1 MKARNNI
8 DRITNDLKER
18 AKELN
23 CLYEVQELLNKQDV
37 SEQKVFTGLISAIQ
51 SGWQYSDVCEV
62 CVEYAGIRHH
72 SEGFTQTDWL
82 QTAVIE
88 IQTEAVG
95 EITVQYT
102 QERPQAEEGPFLDE
116 ERKLLNTIAHQL
128 GNYLFHQQ
136 LKAIFEQ
143 QRGKMDKRKYEW
155 DTILDLLE
163 RTDIKLLV
171 RISRK
176 MVNSLCWSG
185 VKEAEGLLDLFSPV
199 TLDDGGL
206 LGESNFPFENKVG
219 NDMPDLSRQ
228 IFEVASRHISEAEIL
243 TNIQKWIQEDR
254 SSFLVDTL
262 EDTGSTLAEISSVI
276 ERYYHL
282 TAQGVKL
289 STQREM
295 SFRVSLVR
303 RMLSDQPGFFN
314 IAKNFIHVKDFN
326 EFMQR
331 IIFPLDSHGKLGGK
345 SAGLFL
351 AKQILEKTS
360 AENEL
365 FKNVKTP
372 KTWYITSD
380 GLRNFTSYNYLGDIV
395 EQKYKDIAQVRKE
408 YPYVV
413 HVFKN
418 SAFDPEIIKGLSLA
432 LNDFGQVPLIIR
444 SSSLLEDRLG
454 TAFAGKYKSLFI
466 ANQGTMEER
475 LDELMDAI
483 SEVYAS
489 TFGPDPIEY
498 RAERGL
504 LDYHEEMGIMIQQV
518 VGKQVGDYFFPAFG
532 GVAFSHNEFR
542 WSSRI
547 KREDGLIRIVPGLGT
562 RAVDRVSDDYP
573 IMFAPGQPRL
583 KVNVTHDEIVRYSPK
598 FLDAINL
605 KTRKFETIEIHQF
618 LKKHG
623 SEYPYINQLISILKD
638 NRIQPARPM
647 GTDFANDYLVV
658 TMEGLLSKTP
668 FVKQINE
675 MLKILNEKY
684 EHPIDIEFAH
694 DGENLYLLQCR
705 TQSYSEDSRR
715 AVIPRDVPSDKLIFT
730 AKRYITNGLVSDITH
745 LVYVV
750 PQKYSEIAE
759 HQNLLAVGRTV
770 GRLNQVLPKRQF
782 ILMGPGRW
790 GSRGDIKLGVSVT
803 YSDINNS
810 SMLIEIA
817 RQKKDYVPD
826 LSFGTHFFQDLVES
840 NIRYLPLYPDDSG
853 IVFNEDFLENSPNIL
868 ADILPD
874 AVHLEDVIRV
884 IDIAAVTDGNNLQV
898 LMNAE
903 EEEAVAVIAEPSG
916 APEMAMK
923 KKNSFARSKKNDE
936 HWRWR
941 LRNVEGLAANLDT
954 RRFDVKGFYIFG
966 STKNATAG
974 PGSDIDIL
982 IHFNGTETE
991 RNDLLNWLDGWS
1003 QSLSQM
1009 NYMRTGCPTDGMLD
1023 IHIITDEDIAR
1034 QTSYAAKI
1042 GAVTDAARPLAVGT
1056 AVKK

>member
-1 MKARNNI
+1 MKANDNL
-8 DRITNDLKER
+8 DRITNDLTER
-18 AKELN
+18 AKELS
-23 CLYEVQELLNKQDV
+23 CLYEVQELLIKPDV
-37 SEQKVFTGLISAIQ
+37 TEPEILNGVVAAIQ
-51 SGWQYSDVCEV
+51 RGWQFPDVCEA
-62 CVEYAGIRHH
+62 CIDYAGNRYQT
-72 SEGFTQTDWL
+72 EGFMQSSWL
-82 QTAVIE
+82 QSADIKTQAD
-88 IQTEAVG
+88 TVG
-95 EITVQYT
+95 EITVQYIE
-102 QERPQAEEGPFLDE
+102 ERPPAEEGPFLAA
-116 ERKLLNTIAHQL
+116 ERKLLNTIAGQL
-128 GNYLFHQQ
+128 GSYFFHQQ
-136 LKAIFEQ
+136 LKEVFEQ
-143 QRGKMDKRKYEW
+143 QQSKLDKRKYEW

-163 RTDIKLLV
+163 RTDVKLLV

-176 MVNSLCWSG
+176 MINSLCWTG
-185 VKEAEGLLDLFSPV
+185 VKEAEKLLDLFSPV

-206 LGESNFPFENKVG
+206 LGESNFPFENKAG
-219 NDMPDLSRQ
+219 NDMPDLSRK
-228 IFEVASRHISEAEIL
+228 IFEVASRHLSESEIL
-243 TNIQKWIQEDR
+243 TSIQKWIQEDR

-314 IAKNFIHVKDFN
+314 IAKNYIHVKDFN
-326 EFMQR
+326 DFMQR

-360 AENEL
+360 EENEL
-365 FKNVKTP
+365 FRNVKTP

-380 GLRNFTSYNYLGDIV
+380 GLRNFTSYNYLEDIV

-418 SAFDPEIIKGLSLA
+418 SAFDPEIVKGLSLA
-432 LNDFGQVPLIIR
+432 LNDLGPGPLIVR

-454 TAFAGKYKSLFI
+454 TAFAGKYKSLFV
-466 ANQGTMEER
+466 ANQGTKEER
-475 LDELMDAI
+475 LSELMDAI

-504 LDYHEEMGIMIQQV
+504 LDYHEEMGIMIQEV

-542 WSSRI
+542 WSTRI
-547 KREDGLIRIVPGLGT
+547 KREDGLIRVVPGLGT

-598 FLDAINL
+598 SMDAINL
-605 KTRKFETIEIHQF
+605 KTRKFETIDIRKF

-623 SEYPYINQLISILKD
+623 AQYPYINQLISVFKD
-638 NRIQPARPM
+638 DRIQPARPM
-647 GTDFANDYLVV
+647 STDFANDYLVV
-658 TMEGLLSKTP
+658 TMEGLLGKTS
-668 FVKQINE
+668 FVKQIHE
-675 MLKILNEKY
+675 ILRVLNEKY
-684 EHPIDIEFAH
+684 DHPIDIEFAH

-705 TQSYSEDSRR
+705 TQSYREDSRR
-715 AVIPRDVPSDKLIFT
+715 AVIPRNVAPENLIFS
-730 AKRYITNGLVSDITH
+730 AKRYVTNGLVSDITH

-750 PQKYSEIAE
+750 PQKYSELAE
-759 HQNLLAVGRTV
+759 HKDLLAVGRTV
-770 GRLNQVLPKRQF
+770 GRLNQILPKRQF

-790 GSRGDIKLGVSVT
+790 GSRGDIKLGVSIT
-803 YSDINNS
+803 YSEINNT

-826 LSFGTHFFQDLVES
+826 LSFGTHFFQDLVEA
-840 NIRYLPLYPDDSG
+840 NIRYLPLYPDDCD
-853 IVFNEDFLENSPNIL
+853 IVFNEEFLEGSPNVL
-868 ADILPD
+868 TDILPD
-874 AVHLEDVIRV
+874 AGYLADVIRV
-884 IDIAAVTDGNNLQV
+884 IDIAAVTNGNVMKV

-903 EEEAVAVIAEPSG
+903 EEEAVAVIDVPSG
-916 APEMAMK
+916 EPEIDTK
-923 KKNSFARSKKNDE
+923 KKSSFAHSKKTDV

-954 RRFDVKGFYIFG
+954 ERFGVKGLYVFG

-982 IHFNGTETE
+982 IHFTGNETQHQ
-991 RNDLLNWLDGWS
+991 DLLTWLDGWS

-1009 NYMRTGCPTDGMLD
+1009 NYMRTGCQSDGLLD
-1023 IHIITDEDIAR
+1023 VHIITDEDISR